1 MWGFE
6 NVKDVID
13 VLIVPLVIFGFG
25 LWLPRRIEKQKRQS
39 FFSLIQ
45 RELEEMVPRPVTRLE
60 NGSWLAHLT
69 KRFIHEDIFRQ
80 PSENR
85 DFILSLR
92 ADLAYNE
99 AQLWIHYQKAK
110 ESSEPSD
117 LAEHGASWC
126 DYLGGICR
134 FFDKRKRSL
143 SKSASLENTVL
154 KPRKELIISYHQELK
169 VKGRLTSAR

>member
-1 MWGFE
+1 
-6 NVKDVID
+6 VLD
-13 VLIVPLVIFGFG
+13 VLVVPLAIFGFG
-25 LWLPRRIEKQKRQS
+25 LWLPRLIENQRRDS

-45 RELEEMVPRPVTRLE
+45 RELEEMVPRPAERLE
-60 NGSWLAHLT
+60 KGQWPAHLT

-85 DFILSLR
+85 DFILSLPPE
-92 ADLAYNE
+92 LAYNE
-99 AQLWIHYQKAK
+99 AQLWIHYDKAK
-110 ESSEPSD
+110 RSPEPSD

-143 SKSASLENTVL
+143 PARASLENTVL
-154 KPRKELIISYHQELK
+154 KPWRQLIIAYHPEL
-169 VKGRLTSAR
+169 VMKGRLTSG